1 MIAYVLETIV
11 CSALFL
17 ALYRLLVAGKVAPL
31 PSRIFLAGTMILS
44 AVIPALNL
52 PILPAKAQYVQIPVT
67 TATAEA
73 VSTAAENPASVSV
86 WQIGVVA
93 VYSLVALVFLALLCR
108 DLIKI
113 ARLRRQGTATRKKGY
128 TLVENDAV
136 ASPFTFWRTVFIGDG
151 MEPREREVV
160 LEHESSHAR
169 HLHTVDKLLL
179 SLLRAVY
186 WFNPFYWMALSSLAQ
201 LQEWE
206 ADRDTLEGGVDLQT
220 FRMTI
225 FKQMFGYYPDLS
237 SALIQG
243 PVKKRFAMMVK
254 GIKSRRPALRL
265 GAALPLAALLVVM
278 FGAAARPSSGKTQD
292 GDPTPVKKVT
302 AVEVDSTGNT
312 RRIVD
317 IKAVTETDTI
327 VGVANQLDSTVSI
340 VANKDSVSKIKIID
354 AEEEAIEA
362 IPYAL
367 VDQKPR
373 FQGGDPNAFSH
384 WVNQHL
390 VYPHTAKKDG
400 IQGRVTLH
408 FSVDADGNVVDV
420 KVLRG
425 ADPTL
430 DKEAVRVVSS
440 SPKWTPGKH
449 NDKPVKVTFTFPVI
463 FQLKH
468 NTGKDTINYA
478 VIVVR
483 GDDSDTKY
491 TVNGVVVPKDSLKRI
506 KTSQIESVNV
516 KKEQKIISIILKD

>member
-67 TATAEA
+67 AATAE
-73 VSTAAENPASVSV
+73 SLSAAADSPDSVSV
-86 WQIGVVA
+86 WLVA
-93 VYSLVALVFLALLCR
+93 VIAIYIVVTLIFLALLCR

-113 ARLRRQGTATRKKGY
+113 ARLRRKGTISRKSGY

-160 LEHESSHAR
+160 LSHESSHAR

-243 PVKKRFAMMVK
+243 PVKKRFAMMVG

-278 FGAAARPSSGKTQD
+278 FGASARPSPRQTQED
-292 GDPTPVKKVT
+292 EPASIMQTSDAKVDT
-302 AVEVDSTGNT
+302 TG
-312 RRIVD
+312 
-317 IKAVTETDTI
+317 
-327 VGVANQLDSTVSI
+327 STVSI

-362 IPYAL
+362 IPYAF

-400 IQGRVTLH
+400 IQGRVTLQ

-425 ADPTL
+425 ADPSL

-463 FQLKH
+463 FRLKDD
-468 NTGKDTINYA
+468 TRKDTINDA

-483 GDDSDTKY
+483 GDDSDTEY
-491 TVNGVVVPKDSLKRI
+491 TVNGVVVPKDSLMRI
-506 KTSQIESVNV
+506 DKSKIESVSVNKE
-516 KKEQKIISIILKD
+516 KKTILIILKD

>member
-31 PSRIFLAGTMILS
+31 PSRIFLVGTMFLS

-52 PILPAKAQYVQIPVT
+52 PILPARAQYVQIPVT
-67 TATAEA
+67 AATAESLS
-73 VSTAAENPASVSV
+73 VAADNPNSVSV
-86 WQIGVVA
+86 WLVVVIAIYIA
-93 VYSLVALVFLALLCR
+93 VTLIFLALLCR

-113 ARLRRQGTATRKKGY
+113 ARLRRKGTISRKSGY

-136 ASPFTFWRTVFIGDG
+136 ASPFTFWRTVFIGGG

-160 LEHESSHAR
+160 LSHESSHAR

-243 PVKKRFAMMVK
+243 PVKKRFAMMVR

-278 FGAAARPSSGKTQD
+278 FGAAARPSPRQKQD
-292 GDPTPVKKVT
+292 GGPSPVKKVT
-302 AVEVDSTGNT
+302 AVEVDST
-312 RRIVD
+312 D
-317 IKAVTETDTI
+317 KAV
-327 VGVANQLDSTVSI
+327 SI
-340 VANKDSVSKIKIID
+340 IDIKDSVSKIKIID

-373 FQGGDPNAFSH
+373 FQGGGANEFSK

-390 VYPHTAKKDG
+390 CYPYDAKKDG
-400 IQGRVTLH
+400 IQGRVTLQ
-408 FSVDADGNVVDV
+408 FSVNADGNVVDV
-420 KVLRG
+420 KVLRSV
-425 ADPTL
+425 DPSL

-463 FQLKH
+463 FRLKDD
-468 NTGKDTINYA
+468 TRKDTINDA

-491 TVNGVVVPKDSLKRI
+491 TVNGVVVPKDSLIRI
-506 KTSQIESVNV
+506 DKSKIESVSVNKE
-516 KKEQKIISIILKD
+516 KKTILIILKD